1 MRIPGKVFEGKSQ
14 ISIRCPDAKCG
25 KMTYLKKQAKPAPKG
40 DEISKKE
47 QRELERNLNY
57 AE

>member
-1 MRIPGKVFEGKSQ
+1 
-14 ISIRCPDAKCG
+14 
-25 KMTYLKKQAKPAPKG
+25 MTYLKKQAKPAPKG

-57 AE
+57 VE